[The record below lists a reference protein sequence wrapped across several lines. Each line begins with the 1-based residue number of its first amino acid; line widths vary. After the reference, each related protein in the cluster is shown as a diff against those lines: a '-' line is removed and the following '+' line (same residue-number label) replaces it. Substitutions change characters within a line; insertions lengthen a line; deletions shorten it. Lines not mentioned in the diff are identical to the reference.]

1 MPELYLLLGWLARR
15 DGKLEDAQRYFLQ
28 AIKYRSDYFEGH
40 YWLGRTSLDVRDHRK
55 RCKKELDIAL
65 NLDPGF
71 GPPYTLQGG
80 LLITLPGTSGIKE
93 ALAAY
98 EEALQRAPPDDE
110 DLPKLRERVEA
121 LRTYVE
127 FESNKGEAQ
136 YERPRALNFPR
147 PNYNALCPGR

>member
-40 YWLGRTSLDVRDHRK
+40 YWLGRTSLDVRDRK

-71 GPPYTLQGG
+71 GPPYTLQGD